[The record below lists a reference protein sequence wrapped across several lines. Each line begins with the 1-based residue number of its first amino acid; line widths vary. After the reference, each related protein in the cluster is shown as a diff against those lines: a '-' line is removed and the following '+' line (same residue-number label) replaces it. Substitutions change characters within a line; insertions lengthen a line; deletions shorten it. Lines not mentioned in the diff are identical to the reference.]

1 VSASAVVIG
10 IGNRYRRDDGSA
22 LRVIDALAGRAPAST
37 VVLESDGEP
46 ARLIDSW
53 AGVPLAVVV
62 ETVRQGSAP
71 GSITCILWDE
81 HAAPSHSGQHG
92 SHSLGILEAIALG
105 RAVGLMPRALRIVG
119 IEPQDLGWGE
129 GLSDAV
135 AASIDS
141 AADLVLGYLG
151 QPGGGNTSAASASA
165 VQSSR

>member
-1 VSASAVVIG
+1 MSASAVVIG

-22 LRVIDALAGRAPAST
+22 LRVIDALAGRVPAST

-53 AGVPLAVVV
+53 ADMPLAVVV
-62 ETVRQGSAP
+62 ETVRQGTVP
-71 GSITCILWDE
+71 GSITGIRWEE
-81 HAAPSHSGQHG
+81 HVGPSHSGEHG

-105 RAVGLMPRALRIVG
+105 RAVGRMPRSLRIVG

-135 AASIDS
+135 AGSIGS
-141 AADLVLGYLG
+141 AADLVLDYL
-151 QPGGGNTSAASASA
+151 ASA
-165 VQSSR
+165 

>member
-1 VSASAVVIG
+1 VSAPAVVIG

-22 LRVIDALAGRAPAST
+22 LRVIDALAGRLPAST
-37 VVLESDGEP
+37 VVVESDGEP

-53 AGVPLAVVV
+53 ADAPLAVVV
-62 ETVRQGSAP
+62 ETVRQGTIP
-71 GSITCILWDE
+71 GSITGILWDE
-81 HAAPSHSGQHG
+81 DVAPRHSAEHG

-105 RAVGLMPRALRIVG
+105 RAVGRMPRALRIVG

-135 AASIDS
+135 AGSIDS

-151 QPGGGNTSAASASA
+151 PHEHADP
-165 VQSSR
+165 VHDRR